1 MTDINNIMTTP
12 IARPQTPSQTAVNG
26 QKAPT
31 LSDFIG
37 MILSPQ
43 GQPVDAATLQNMPQ
57 EVQQIAEKIAAIMQN
72 TPADSAAPAQT
83 PQGAQPA
90 TPISF
95 EQLQTAGILPALTSD
110 LSAALAATLQNENM
124 IPNVG
129 TEASMTGDVDM
140 NALGAMLNGI
150 EPGADADMP
159 MPAQT
164 DASVTADASADVA
177 MDADTALMLQL
188 MQAVKTPATAT
199 NAAPAIPAAP
209 QAVKA
214 APVNNTAPQVP
225 ADMTGTIADDMYAA
239 PQDKSAAA
247 QTPAAPAAHD
257 KTQYQPQAQNNAAA
271 AVSSQTSAPKT
282 ETALNTLLT
291 AMAAQGDAG
300 ADALG
305 TQLGGGFGQNGFG
318 GGFTGGD
325 SSAAA
330 NGLYMTQAGQS
341 QFAQYMQTGNS
352 QTLPAQT
359 SEMIALQIQRNASAK
374 IDTFT
379 LQLDPADLGR
389 MDIELKFGN
398 DGSLKAHL
406 TVERPETLAMLQK
419 DSVQLERLLQQSGL
433 NTDGQSL
440 SFDLRQQ
447 SGGERGTQTGAHERN
462 NGLRMGMNNADAVTN
477 DNNNE
482 TITRGYIGPRGVNIM
497 V

>member
-12 IARPQTPSQTAVNG
+12 IARPHTPSQTAVNG

-43 GQPVDAATLQNMPQ
+43 SQPVDAATLQNMPQ
-57 EVQQIAEKIAAIMQN
+57 EVQQIAEKIAAMLQN
-72 TPADSAAPAQT
+72 SPAGDTAAAQT
-83 PQGAQPA
+83 SAG
-90 TPISF
+90 TPLNF
-95 EQLQTAGILPALTSD
+95 EQLQSAGILPALTSD

-124 IPNVG
+124 IPQAG
-129 TEASMTGDVDM
+129 TQTGMTDDVDM
-140 NALGAMLNGI
+140 NALGTLLNGM
-150 EPGADADMP
+150 EPGADADASIA
-159 MPAQT
+159 PA
-164 DASVTADASADVA
+164 AEGASADMP

-188 MQAVKTPATAT
+188 MQTTKTTASTAAAATPAPQPIK
-199 NAAPAIPAAP
+199 AAPATPDAP
-209 QAVKA
+209 
-214 APVNNTAPQVP
+214 
-225 ADMTGTIADDMYAA
+225 DMTGIAADDLQAA
-239 PQDKSAAA
+239 PQDKAAPRHHG
-247 QTPAAPAAHD
+247 TPA
-257 KTQYQPQAQNNAAA
+257 QSEYQPQAQTQNNAAA
-271 AVSSQTSAPKT
+271 AVSAQTATPKT
-282 ETALNTLLT
+282 ETALNTLLA
-291 AMAAQGDAG
+291 AMAAQNNAGD
-300 ADALG
+300 DALG

-325 SSAAA
+325 SSAATS
-330 NGLYMTQAGQS
+330 GLYMTQAGQS

-352 QTLPAQT
+352 QSLPAQT
-359 SEMIALQIQRNASAK
+359 SEMIAVQIQRNASAK

-447 SGGERGTQTGAHERN
+447 SSGHERGTQTGAHERTN
-462 NGLRMGMNNADAVTN
+462 HLRTGMNGEAITN

>member
-12 IARPQTPSQTAVNG
+12 IARPQMPSQTAVNG

-43 GQPVDAATLQNMPQ
+43 GQPIDAVTLQNMPE
-57 EVQQIAEKIAAIMQN
+57 EVQQIAEKIAAVLQN
-72 TPADSAAPAQT
+72 SPADGAAPAQGT
-83 PQGAQPA
+83 AAQGAA
-90 TPISF
+90 APISF
-95 EQLQTAGILPALTSD
+95 EQLQSAGILPALTSD
-110 LSAALAATLQNENM
+110 LSAMLASTLQNENM
-124 IPNVG
+124 IPASG
-129 TEASMTGDVDM
+129 TQTGMTGDVDM

-150 EPGADADMP
+150 EPGADAD
-159 MPAQT
+159 AAAAVQT
-164 DASVTADASADVA
+164 DTSANADADIP

-188 MQAVKTPATAT
+188 MQAVKTTTNTAAPVMPAAPAAT
-199 NAAPAIPAAP
+199 PQTVKAAPANNAAPAAAP
-209 QAVKA
+209 
-214 APVNNTAPQVP
+214 
-225 ADMTGTIADDMYAA
+225 DMTGAIADDMYAA

-247 QTPAAPAAHD
+247 HSHG
-257 KTQYQPQAQNNAAA
+257 TQAEAKAEYQPQTQSTAAA
-271 AVSSQTSAPKT
+271 AVSAQTSAPKT
-282 ETALNTLLT
+282 ETALNTLLA
-291 AMAAQGDAG
+291 AMAAQSSAGD
-300 ADALG
+300 DALG
-305 TQLGGGFGQNGFG
+305 TQLGGGFGQGGFG
-318 GGFTGGD
+318 GSFAGGD

-330 NGLYMTQAGQS
+330 SGLYVTQTGNS

-352 QTLPAQT
+352 QSLPPQT

-374 IDTFT
+374 VDTFT

-398 DGSLKAHL
+398 DGSMKAHL

-447 SGGERGTQTGAHERN
+447 SGGERGTQTGAHERT
-462 NGLRMGMNNADAVTN
+462 NGLRMGMNNADAITN
-477 DNNNE
+477 DNNE

>member
-12 IARPQTPSQTAVNG
+12 IARPQMPSQTAVNG

-57 EVQQIAEKIAAIMQN
+57 EVQQIAEKIAAMLQN
-72 TPADSAAPAQT
+72 SPAGDTAAAQGSAQAPA
-83 PQGAQPA
+83 A
-90 TPISF
+90 TPLNF
-95 EQLQTAGILPALTSD
+95 EQLQSAGILPALTSD
-110 LSAALAATLQNENM
+110 LSAALAATLQNESM
-124 IPNVG
+124 IPQTG
-129 TEASMTGDVDM
+129 TQTGMTGDIDM
-140 NALGAMLNGI
+140 NALGVLLNGM
-150 EPGADADMP
+150 EPGAGTDVSAD
-159 MPAQT
+159 
-164 DASVTADASADVA
+164 TAAPDASADMP

-188 MQAVKTPATAT
+188 MQATKTAAGTGANTAATPA
-199 NAAPAIPAAP
+199 P
-209 QAVKA
+209 QPVKA
-214 APVNNTAPQVP
+214 APAPAADA
-225 ADMTGTIADDMYAA
+225 ADMTGIAADDM
-239 PQDKSAAA
+239 PAAA
-247 QTPAAPAAHD
+247 QDKAAPRHQG
-257 KTQYQPQAQNNAAA
+257 TQAQNEYQPQAQNNTAAA
-271 AVSSQTSAPKT
+271 IPAQTAAPKT
-282 ETALNTLLT
+282 ETALNTLLA
-291 AMAAQGDAG
+291 AMAAQNNAGD
-300 ADALG
+300 DALG
-305 TQLGGGFGQNGFG
+305 TQLGGGFGQNSFG
-318 GGFTGGD
+318 GGFTGGE
-325 SSAAA
+325 SSSTA

-341 QFAQYMQTGNS
+341 QFAQYMQTGNAQS
-352 QTLPAQT
+352 LPAQT

-447 SGGERGTQTGAHERN
+447 SSGHERGTQTGAHERT
-462 NGLRMGMNNADAVTN
+462 NGLRMGVNGEAITN